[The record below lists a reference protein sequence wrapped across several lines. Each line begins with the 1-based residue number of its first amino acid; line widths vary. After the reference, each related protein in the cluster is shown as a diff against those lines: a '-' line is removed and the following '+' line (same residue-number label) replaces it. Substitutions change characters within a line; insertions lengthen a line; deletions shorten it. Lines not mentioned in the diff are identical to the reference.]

1 MTRNRYILPG
11 FLLLAVIILLS
22 CGQSMAVVPYS
33 VSMEEKP
40 EVRIKKESLLE
51 IIEKIKTHEKESI
64 KFYHDMENE
73 LKQIL
78 KKEGTGNEG

>member
-1 MTRNRYILPG
+1 MV
-11 FLLLAVIILLS
+11 VIILLS

-40 EVRIKKESLLE
+40 DVRIKKESLLE
-51 IIEKIKTHEKESI
+51 IIEKIKTHEKENI
-64 KFYHDMENE
+64 KFYHNIENE

-78 KKEGTGNEG
+78 KKKDIGNEG